1 MLNNKT
7 LETNIGK
14 LKKNKIC
21 LRQLYQI
28 KNGQNET
35 SNTFQNGPNTV
46 QYTSLKKRER
56 ARARKRT
63 KGEENKIS
71 KAADRNEI

>member
-14 LKKNKIC
+14 LKNRIC

-28 KNGQNET
+28 KNGQKQHI
-35 SNTFQNGPNTV
+35 SNTFQNGPDTV
-46 QYTSLKKRER
+46 RIYRKEKQER
-56 ARARKRT
+56 GA
-63 KGEENKIS
+63 ENKTS
-71 KAADRNEI
+71 KVADRNEI

>member
-14 LKKNKIC
+14 LKNRIC

-28 KNGQNET
+28 KNGQNKNI
-35 SNTFQNGPNTV
+35 SNTFQNGPDTV
-46 QYTSLKKRER
+46 QYTSFFKRKITEGGR
-56 ARARKRT
+56 
-63 KGEENKIS
+63 GEK
-71 KAADRNEI
+71 

>member
-14 LKKNKIC
+14 LKNRIC

-28 KNGQNET
+28 KNGQNK
-35 SNTFQNGPNTV
+35 
-46 QYTSLKKRER
+46 TSLIHFKMVPIQF
-56 ARARKRT
+56 
-63 KGEENKIS
+63 NIHLFS
-71 KAADRNEI
+71 KEK

>member
-14 LKKNKIC
+14 LKNRIC

-28 KNGQNET
+28 KNGQNK
-35 SNTFQNGPNTV
+35 
-46 QYTSLKKRER
+46 TSLIHFKMVPIQFNIHLLERKKKEKER
-56 ARARKRT
+56 
-63 KGEENKIS
+63 GEKKI
-71 KAADRNEI
+71 K

>member
-14 LKKNKIC
+14 LKNSIC

-28 KNGQNET
+28 KHGQNK
-35 SNTFQNGPNTV
+35 TFQNGPDTIQFNIHL
-46 QYTSLKKRER
+46 LKKKKKKTMKEGGR
-56 ARARKRT
+56 RK
-63 KGEENKIS
+63 
-71 KAADRNEI
+71 

>member
-14 LKKNKIC
+14 LKNRIC

-28 KNGQNET
+28 KNGQNK
-35 SNTFQNGPNTV
+35 
-46 QYTSLKKRER
+46 TSLIHFKMVPIQFNIHLLKRKKG
-56 ARARKRT
+56 
-63 KGEENKIS
+63 GEENKIS

>member
-1 MLNNKT
+1 MLNKKT

-14 LKKNKIC
+14 LKNRIC

-28 KNGQNET
+28 KNGPKQNIF
-35 SNTFQNGPNTV
+35 NTFQNGPDTV
-46 QYTSLKKRER
+46 HYTSFLFQKRR
-56 ARARKRT
+56 GG
-63 KGEENKIS
+63 GEENIIS

>member
-14 LKKNKIC
+14 LKNSIC

-28 KNGQNET
+28 KHGQNK
-35 SNTFQNGPNTV
+35 TFQNGPDTIQFNIHL
-46 QYTSLKKRER
+46 LKKKKKNNER
-56 ARARKRT
+56 RGQK
-63 KGEENKIS
+63 KI
-71 KAADRNEI
+71 K